1 MKLMQFIQGMFLTTC
16 ILLFAA
22 CKNDNGPIYLVSVDN
37 QQKITDGTIELS
49 LFSTGEKFFI
59 RGGDGNY
66 TLKNGDATIAD
77 YRYDGETLTFLPVSI
92 GQTSTTISDRKGN
105 SYTVSILVSNPTD
118 EYRVKSLEAEVE
130 GDNLTKGDESTLK
143 ARIVEESPLQAEGR
157 FSLIYSDASQSYG
170 ELRIFPNSTGNYQ
183 LGIFE
188 RTLKYTEDT
197 GEPYLRIEATMAGST
212 KQQYT
217 FMLFENETTAEGTTT
232 SESDEGTTTVSLI
245 KEDVTDQYNGEFNGL
260 TKAYRIYHL
269 IKQ

>member
-1 MKLMQFIQGMFLTTC
+1 M
-16 ILLFAA
+16 
-22 CKNDNGPIYLVSVDN
+22 
-37 QQKITDGTIELS
+37 
-49 LFSTGEKFFI
+49 
-59 RGGDGNY
+59 
-66 TLKNGDATIAD
+66 
-77 YRYDGETLTFLPVSI
+77 
-92 GQTSTTISDRKGN
+92 
-105 SYTVSILVSNPTD
+105 VSNPTD
-118 EYRVKSLEAEVE
+118 EYRVESLEAEVE

-143 ARIVEESPLQAEGR
+143 ARILEESPLQAEGR
-157 FSLIYSDASQSYG
+157 FSFIYSDASQSYG

-217 FMLFENETTAEGTTT
+217 FMLFENETTAEGTAA
-232 SESDEGTTTVSLI
+232 SESAESTNTVCLI
-245 KEDVTDQYNGEFNGL
+245 KEDVTDQYKGEFNGL

>member
-1 MKLMQFIQGMFLTTC
+1 MKLMQFIQGMLLTTC

-22 CKNDNGPIYLVSVDN
+22 CKDNNGPIYLVNADN
-37 QQKITDGTIELS
+37 QQKITNGTIELS
-49 LFSTGEKFFI
+49 LFGTGEKFFI
-59 RGGDGNY
+59 RGGEGNY
-66 TLKNGDATIAD
+66 TIKNEDATIAD

-92 GQTSTTISDRKGN
+92 GQTSTTISDREGN

-118 EYRVKSLEAEVE
+118 EYRVESLDAEVE
-130 GDNLTKGDESTLK
+130 GDNLTKGDEATLK
-143 ARIVEESPLQAEGR
+143 ARIVEESPIQAEER
-157 FSLIYSDASQSYG
+157 FSLIYSDSSLSYG
-170 ELRIFPNSTGNYQ
+170 ELRIFPNSTNNYQ

-188 RTLKYTEDT
+188 RTLKYAEDT

-217 FMLFENETTAEGTTT
+217 FMLFEDETTAEDTT
-232 SESDEGTTTVSLI
+232 SVSLI
-245 KEDVTDQYNGEFNGL
+245 KEDVTDQYKGEFNGL

>member
-92 GQTSTTISDRKGN
+92 GQTSTTISDRKN
-105 SYTVSILVSNPTD
+105 SSFRYVRN
-118 EYRVKSLEAEVE
+118 
-130 GDNLTKGDESTLK
+130 
-143 ARIVEESPLQAEGR
+143 
-157 FSLIYSDASQSYG
+157 SQEKRYPCR
-170 ELRIFPNSTGNYQ
+170 LATGFLLWQ
-183 LGIFE
+183 
-188 RTLKYTEDT
+188 
-197 GEPYLRIEATMAGST
+197 S
-212 KQQYT
+212 
-217 FMLFENETTAEGTTT
+217 
-232 SESDEGTTTVSLI
+232 
-245 KEDVTDQYNGEFNGL
+245 
-260 TKAYRIYHL
+260 
-269 IKQ
+269 

>member
-1 MKLMQFIQGMFLTTC
+1 MKLMQFIQGMLLTAC

-22 CKNDNGPIYLVSVDN
+22 CKNNDGPIYLVSVDN

-49 LFSTGEKFFI
+49 LFSTGEKFYI
-59 RGGDGNY
+59 RGGEGNY

-77 YRYDGETLTFLPVSI
+77 YRYDGETLTFLPMSI
-92 GQTSTTISDRKGN
+92 GQTSITISDREGN
-105 SYTVSILVSNPTD
+105 SYTVSILVNNPTD
-118 EYRVKSLEAEVE
+118 EYRMESITAEVE
-130 GDNLTKGDESTLK
+130 GDDLTKGDEATLK
-143 ARIVEESPLQAEGR
+143 ARIVEESPLQPEGR
-157 FSLIYSDASQSYG
+157 ISLVYSDASLSYG

-183 LGIFE
+183 IGIFE
-188 RTLKYTEDT
+188 RTLKYTEET

-217 FMLFENETTAEGTTT
+217 FMLFENETTAEGTAA
-232 SESDEGTTTVSLI
+232 SESAENTTTVYFI

>member
-1 MKLMQFIQGMFLTTC
+1 MQFIQGMLLTAC

-22 CKNDNGPIYLVSVDN
+22 CKNNDGPIYLVSVDN

-49 LFSTGEKFFI
+49 LFSTGEKFYI
-59 RGGDGNY
+59 RGGEGNY

-77 YRYDGETLTFLPVSI
+77 YRYNGETLTFLPMSI
-92 GQTSTTISDRKGN
+92 GQTSITISDREGN
-105 SYTVSILVSNPTD
+105 SYTVSILVNNPTD
-118 EYRVKSLEAEVE
+118 EYRVESIDAEVE
-130 GDNLTKGDESTLK
+130 GDNFNRTLK

-157 FSLIYSDASQSYG
+157 ISLVYSDASLSYG

-183 LGIFE
+183 PGIFE
-188 RTLKYTEDT
+188 CTLRYTEDT

-217 FMLFENETTAEGTTT
+217 FMLFENETTAEGTAA
-232 SESDEGTTTVSLI
+232 SESAEDTTTVYFI